1 MPGATA
7 LAPLTSVLTLRRGV
21 SPGAGRAFVG
31 CMQSHLVHELT
42 LDPDTAQRMHA
53 RNDEAIAAAKDA
65 HQAKVEL

>member
-1 MPGATA
+1 MQLLYKGAQFA
-7 LAPLTSVLTLRRGV
+7 RQSSGARGV

-53 RNDEAIAAAKDA
+53 HNDEAIAAAKDA
-65 HQAKVEL
+65 HQAKAEL